1 MYVII
6 CLFTTL
12 LTHKVK
18 SIKLGM
24 ATYFDHGS
32 HPQAIQLSQ
41 KCKHYSCTTL
51 LYSFFEILTACVK
64 LPRVSAHIQGPP
76 KKCIHTLTKENS
88 ALYN

>member
-12 LTHKVK
+12 LTHKVN

-24 ATYFDHGS
+24 ATYFDRGS

-41 KCKHYSCTTL
+41 KCKRYSCTTL
-51 LYSFFEILTACVK
+51 LYNFIEILAACIK
-64 LPRVSAHIQGPP
+64 LPCVSPHIYY
-76 KKCIHTLTKENS
+76 TK
-88 ALYN
+88 